1 MRDNVPPTDDRSAR
15 LTAALGDALR
25 SCDGDRL
32 ARHLGL
38 RSAAAA
44 EALRANEAALDHLV
58 LRLAEG
64 CDGLQAADAAA
75 LARTL
80 LKPSLGGVGDA

>member
-1 MRDNVPPTDDRSAR
+1 MRNNVPPTDDRSAR
-15 LTAALGDALR
+15 LRAALSDVLR

-58 LRLAEG
+58 LRVAEG

>member
-1 MRDNVPPTDDRSAR
+1 MRDDVPPTDDRSAR
-15 LTAALGDALR
+15 LKAALSDVVRG
-25 SCDGDRL
+25 CDGDRL

-38 RSAAAA
+38 RSAADA

-64 CDGLQAADAAA
+64 CDGLHASDAAA
-75 LARTL
+75 HARTL
-80 LKPSLGGVGDA
+80 FKPSLGGTGDA